1 MNGDDDGDFELV
13 PSSPIKRLEK
23 RLNKLEKIDSSSDI
37 KKLTDHILDL
47 ISSNQMIVETT
58 IKSNEGLRK
67 EISKL
72 PEKIDEMLL
81 EMRKSSGRFEKIS
94 EKTEKLKT
102 PDMDNIPDED
112 ALGTFLSHMKELIEY
127 NKKHLSISQE
137 SLEHL
142 DQINKRLKRIYLHNA
157 VISRKVDVDLK

>member
-13 PSSPIKRLEK
+13 PSSPIKRLDK
-23 RLNKLEKIDSSSDI
+23 RLNRLEKIDSSSDI

-58 IKSNEGLRK
+58 IKSNEELRK

-72 PEKIDEMLL
+72 PEKIDEMLI
-81 EMRKSSGRFEKIS
+81 EMRKSGIS
-94 EKTEKLKT
+94 ENSKKIERLKT

-112 ALGTFLSHMKELIEY
+112 ALDTFLSHMKMLVEH

-157 VISRKVDVDLK
+157 VISRKVDVDLR